1 MPKKAAHNSH
11 VTVSRTNALAG
22 LPVRE
27 PFERYG
33 GDAYF
38 DENWHPVMIVDEGLS
53 KLEEDSKK
61 DCSSFFWNIQLF
73 LIVILKWFLWFY
85 WFHVFLHTLISVCQD
100 PVITYPGQDG
110 WIRAKF
116 RFRSSLFTLVT
127 LVDHLCLE
135 SSWEMG
141 CRVRFVCL
149 NVTWN
154 KLTIFLSGFIER

>member
-61 DCSSFFWNIQLF
+61 DCSSIFFETSNFSSL
-73 LIVILKWFLWFY
+73 LSLSDFY
-85 WFHVFLHTLISVCQD
+85 DLYIDFMFFMHTLISVCQD

-135 SSWEMG
+135 SS
-141 CRVRFVCL
+141 
-149 NVTWN
+149 
-154 KLTIFLSGFIER
+154 